1 MTEEAKRRILLDINN
16 PNFYLTGKDFFH
28 LTNFLVLYHKSK
40 SKAGVIE

>member
-1 MTEEAKRRILLDINN
+1 MTEEAQRRILLDINN
-16 PNFYLTGKDFFH
+16 PNFTMGKDFFH